1 MPSEPGDRDVIEQS
15 VELQKTG
22 TDPVDT
28 TEFVKAVSE
37 PLKFISVLGVVAG
50 IVFALFGVWLAVAG
64 GASGDSTVKFL
75 GQEIKTTNVGVA
87 CVFIGAAVAIG
98 TIRRVL
104 KSFDIVIG
112 RKRR

>member
-1 MPSEPGDRDVIEQS
+1 MPSERNNKKVSEKPAQ
-15 VELQKTG
+15 LQKAG
-22 TDPVDT
+22 TDKVDT
-28 TEFVKAVSE
+28 TEFVRAVSE
-37 PLKFISVLGVVAG
+37 PLKFITVLGVIAG
-50 IVFALFGVWLAVAG
+50 ILIALFGVWLVAVG
-64 GASGDSTVKFL
+64 GASAESTIKFL

-87 CVFIGAAVAIG
+87 CVFIGAVVVVG